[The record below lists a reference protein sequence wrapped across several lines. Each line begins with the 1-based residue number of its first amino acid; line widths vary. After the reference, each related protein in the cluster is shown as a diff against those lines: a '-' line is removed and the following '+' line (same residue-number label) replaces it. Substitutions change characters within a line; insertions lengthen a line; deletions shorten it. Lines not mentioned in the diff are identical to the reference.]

1 MKYRQAMLYLAPA
14 LIFTAVFF
22 VFPLLFIIYMS
33 FTNWNGLGTPT
44 FIGLANFKYL
54 FSDDSFI
61 SSFIN
66 TLYWVLFA
74 FVIHIPLALL
84 TAMVLSRKPRGW
96 RFFRAVI
103 VFPNIISTTAV
114 AFLWYFIFNPQIG
127 FLNNVLIHLGL
138 KSWTR
143 SWLSGMHTAL
153 PGTMVPFLLYIGFT
167 MLIFF
172 TQISTIPTDYYEA
185 ASIDGATTIQQE
197 RLITIPLV
205 NNAIVINMLF
215 VAAYCLKMFEYPF
228 IMTNGGPVNA
238 SMNLSLYIY
247 EEMVVSQQYGL
258 SMAAGVIT
266 LLVGIVIMSMVFIY
280 ARWTSKR
287 WA

>member
-1 MKYRQAMLYLAPA
+1 MLYLAPA